1 MNAPSEAELAAIEH
15 AASHGSEI
23 AARAGCHRL
32 LDYVA
37 ELVEAQDRHLSLIAH
52 LSRSTPYEGELT
64 ECRSAR
70 AALIAE
76 VGTLRSTVE
85 GIKRRVRYLENSA
98 IASADVLEK
107 LGQGITASY
116 IRGLVEEGIVT

>member
-1 MNAPSEAELAAIEH
+1 MNAPSAAELAALEH

-37 ELVEAQDRHLSLIAH
+37 ELIETQDRHLSLIAH
-52 LSRSTPYEGELT
+52 LSRSTPFDGELA

-70 AALIAE
+70 AALISE
-76 VGTLRSTVE
+76 VGTLRATVE
-85 GIKRRVRYLENSA
+85 GIKRRVRDLENSA
-98 IASADVLEK
+98 IASASVLEK
-107 LGQGITASY
+107 LGHGMTASY
-116 IRGLVEEGIVT
+116 IRGLVEEGTVT